1 MRFIYEEHYQQP
13 IRRLELVGDL
23 GAGQIELRE
32 MTRTETG
39 WFLDVDLPPGQYCY
53 KFLADRELY
62 LQDSRAN
69 SYIMDQRGEC
79 WSVIEIEADG
89 RQRTPEAAE
98 PAKVH
103 EYHIC
108 ESLEDIRLV
117 DKRDY
122 LLGRNQRVAVRL
134 LTESV
139 SEIHPVQAV
148 WIQPDGQ
155 IAQVTTGRLPL
166 DGNHQMVYSW
176 FYLPLTEESMPGRW
190 RMLLYIDGHL
200 RQEDSF
206 LLQDAGVGQMQTYQM
221 MYHR

>member
-13 IRRLELVGDL
+13 ICRLELVGDL

-32 MTRTETG
+32 MVRTETG
-39 WFLDVDLPPGQYCY
+39 WLLEVDLTPGRYCY

-62 LQDSRAN
+62 LQDSRADR
-69 SYIMDQRGEC
+69 YIMDQRGEC

-89 RQRTPEAAE
+89 RYRTPEATE
-98 PAKVH
+98 PTEIY

-117 DKRDY
+117 DKREY
-122 LLGRNQRVAVRL
+122 LQGRNQRVAIRL
-134 LTESV
+134 VTEV
-139 SEIHPVQAV
+139 QPDIHPVQTV
-148 WIQPDGQ
+148 WIRPDGQ
-155 IAQVTTGRLPL
+155 IALVNTGSLPM
-166 DGNHQMVYSW
+166 GGSGQMMYSW
-176 FYLPLTEESMPGRW
+176 FYLPLTGDTMPGRW
-190 RMLLYIDGHL
+190 RVLLYIDGLL

-206 LLQDAGVGQMQTYQM
+206 LLRDAGAGQMQTYQA